1 MEREIIRNRVKG
13 ALVGCAYGDALG
25 MPTEMMCRNYI
36 EELFPEGVHEF
47 SASTKYDFIGRAMKA
62 GEITDD
68 TINTLLIV
76 DMLIQEKGVVHTMSY
91 LTHLQN
97 WIKDNPEKNK
107 YVAGPSTLRALDAIA
122 KGTAI
127 EKAGIFG
134 TTNGSSMKI
143 SPIGIVSD
151 YHEMSSLVDN
161 VEKICLPTH
170 NTSIAIAGA
179 SAIAACISYAIHE
192 EKPII
197 DQLWQIAVEAA
208 TLGEQ
213 RGFAF
218 PSASLVRRMQA
229 VREMV
234 DSCSKEAAIHEL
246 QSFYGTGAE
255 TIETVPAVLAIV
267 ILSKGNPLEAAQISA
282 AIGGDTDTIG
292 AISCSICGCFHPDF
306 PQEAIATLEEVNDI
320 SFEKLVEEL
329 LPYAVL

>member
-76 DMLIQEKGVVHTMSY
+76 DMLIQEKGVVNTMLY

-97 WIKDNPEKNK
+97 WMRENPEKNK
-107 YVAGPSTLRALDAIA
+107 YVAGPSTMRALDAIA
-122 KGTAI
+122 KGTPI

-134 TTNGSSMKI
+134 TTNGSAMKI
-143 SPIGIVSD
+143 SPIGIASD
-151 YHEMSSLVDN
+151 YRNMESLIDN

-170 NTSIAIAGA
+170 NTSVAIAGA
-179 SAIAACISYAIHE
+179 SAVAACISYAIHE
-192 EKPII
+192 EGTSL
-197 DQLWQIAVEAA
+197 DLLWDIALEAA

-218 PSASLVRRMQA
+218 PSASLVRRIQA
-229 VREMV
+229 VRETV
-234 DSCSKEAAIHEL
+234 NSNSKEIVIQEL
-246 QSFYGTGAE
+246 KNFYGTGAE

-267 ILSKGNPLEAAQISA
+267 TLSDGNPIEAAQISA
-282 AIGGDTDTIG
+282 SIGGDTDTIG
-292 AISCSICGCFHPDF
+292 AISCSICGCFQPDF
-306 PQEAIATLEEVNDI
+306 PQEAIATLEKVNDI
-320 SFEKLVEEL
+320 SFEKLVDAL